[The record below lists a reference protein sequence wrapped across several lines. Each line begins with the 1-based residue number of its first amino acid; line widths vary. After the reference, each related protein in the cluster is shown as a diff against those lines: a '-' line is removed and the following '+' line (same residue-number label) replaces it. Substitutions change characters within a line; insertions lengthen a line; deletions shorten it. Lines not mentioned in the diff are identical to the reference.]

1 MSSIQIGFCG
11 LLVLLVLIGG
21 GVNIALSL
29 LAVGFGGIILVS
41 SMDAA
46 LQLLGWMPYNSLA
59 LFAFV
64 TMPLFI
70 LMGEFAHYTGASTAA
85 FSTSYKLLG
94 NLTGGLAM
102 AVTAACALFG
112 ACSGSSIAA
121 AATMARVSYPELKK
135 YGYDKGFSASLIAAS
150 GSLAVL
156 IPPSVILIFYAMLTE
171 QSLARLLLAGAFPGI
186 LSALIYLLAIY
197 LRVKL
202 SPKIAPQKI
211 HFSWREKL
219 QSLPALAGILFIV
232 TFVIGGM
239 YIGIFTASE
248 AAATGAALTLV
259 MALLKRTLNIK
270 ILKKSI
276 RMAGVTTCA
285 IFFIV
290 FGALIFGKFLS
301 LSGVTSYVI
310 TAVSNASLPPIMILI
325 AILIIFLMLGC
336 ILEAASMLAVTLPVV
351 FPVIVAVG
359 YDPIWFGIICV
370 KMVEVSVVTP
380 PLGLNIFAVKGVL
393 GNEVALESMF
403 ANILPFILADIVTIV
418 LLILFPQIVLFLPNT
433 FVG

>member
-1 MSSIQIGFCG
+1 MTSIQIGFWG
-11 LLVLLVLIGG
+11 LVVLLMLIGG
-21 GVNIALSL
+21 GIHIAVAL
-29 LAVGFGGIILVS
+29 LVVGFGGIVLVS
-41 SMDAA
+41 SVDAA

-85 FSTSYKLLG
+85 YSTCYKWLG

-135 YGYDKGFSASLIAAS
+135 FGYDKGFSAALIAAS

-171 QSLARLLLAGAFPGI
+171 QSLARLLLAGVIPGI
-186 LSALIYLLAIY
+186 LSAFMYMLAIY

-202 SPKIAPQKI
+202 SPRLAPQKV
-211 HFSWREKL
+211 HYSWREKIR
-219 QSLPALAGILFIV
+219 SLPALAGILIIV
-232 TFVIGGM
+232 VFTIGGM
-239 YIGIFTASE
+239 YIGVFTASE

-259 MALLKRTLNIK
+259 MALLKRTLSVHVLRK
-270 ILKKSI
+270 AI
-276 RMAGVTTCA
+276 RMASVTTCA

-290 FGALIFGKFLS
+290 FGALVFGKFLS

-310 TAVSNASLPPIMILI
+310 TAVSEASLPPVLVLVAVLLI
-325 AILIIFLMLGC
+325 YLVLGC
-336 ILEAASMLAVTLPVV
+336 ILEAASMLAVTLPVI
-351 FPVIVAVG
+351 FPIMVAVG

-370 KMVEVSVVTP
+370 KMVEIAVLTP
-380 PLGLNIFAVKGVL
+380 PLGINAFAVKGVL
-393 GNEVALESMF
+393 GNEVPLESIF
-403 ANILPFILADIVTIV
+403 ANILPFVFADVVTIV
-418 LLILFPQIVLFLPNT
+418 LLTLFPQIALFLPNT

>member
-1 MSSIQIGFCG
+1 MSSIQIGFGG
-11 LLVLLVLIGG
+11 LIALLFLIGG
-21 GVNIALSL
+21 GVHIAVAL
-29 LAVGFGGIILVS
+29 LVVGFGGIALVC

-85 FSTSYKLLG
+85 FSTCYRLLG
-94 NLTGGLAM
+94 NLSGGLAM

-121 AATMARVSYPELKK
+121 AATMARISYPELKK
-135 YGYDKGFSASLIAAS
+135 FGYDKGFSAALIAAS

-186 LSALIYLLAIY
+186 LSAFMYMLAIY

-202 SPKIAPQKI
+202 NPKIAPQKV
-211 HFSWREKL
+211 HYSWREKIR
-219 QSLPALAGILFIV
+219 SLPSLIGILFIV
-232 TFVIGGM
+232 VFTIGGM

-259 MALLKRTLNIK
+259 MALFKRTLNFQ
-270 ILKKSI
+270 ILRKSI
-276 RMAGVTTCA
+276 RMASITTCA

-301 LSGVTSYVI
+301 LSGVTNYVI
-310 TAVSNASLPPIMILI
+310 SAVSESSLPPVLVLI
-325 AILIIFLMLGC
+325 AILGIFLVLGC
-336 ILEAASMLAVTLPVV
+336 ILEAASMLAVTLPVI
-351 FPVIVAVG
+351 FPIIVSVG
-359 YDPIWFGIICV
+359 YDPIWFGIVCV
-370 KMVEVSVVTP
+370 KMVEVSVLTP
-380 PLGLNIFAVKGVL
+380 PLGLNIFAVKGVI
-393 GNEVALESMF
+393 GKEVPLENMF

-418 LLILFPQIVLFLPNT
+418 LLTLFPQIALFLPNT

>member
-1 MSSIQIGFCG
+1 MSSIQIGFGG
-11 LLVLLVLIGG
+11 LALLLMLIGG
-21 GVNIALSL
+21 GVNIAIAL
-29 LAVGFGGIILVS
+29 LVVGFGGIVLVS

-46 LQLLGWMPYNSLA
+46 LLLLGWMPYNSLA

-102 AVTAACALFG
+102 AVSAACALFG
-112 ACSGSSIAA
+112 ACSGSSIAT

-135 YGYDKGFSASLIAAS
+135 FGYDKGFSAALIAAS

-171 QSLARLLLAGAFPGI
+171 QSLARLLLAGALPGI
-186 LSALIYLLAIY
+186 LSAFMYMLAIY

-202 SPKIAPQKI
+202 SPEIAPQKV
-211 HFSWREKL
+211 HFSWREKIR
-219 QSLPALAGILFIV
+219 SLPALASILFIV
-232 TFVIGGM
+232 VFIIGGM
-239 YIGIFTASE
+239 YIGVFTASE

-259 MALLKRTLNIK
+259 MALFKRTLSVYIVR
-270 ILKKSI
+270 KSI
-276 RMAGVTTCA
+276 RMASVTTCA

-310 TAVSNASLPPIMILI
+310 TSVTTASLPPVFVLV
-325 AILIIFLMLGC
+325 AILLIYLVLGC
-336 ILEAASMLAVTLPVV
+336 ILEAASMLAVTLPVI

-370 KMVEVSVVTP
+370 KMVEVAVVTP

-393 GNEVALESMF
+393 GNEVRLENMF
-403 ANILPFILADIVTIV
+403 ANILPFILADTVTIV
-418 LLILFPQIVLFLPNT
+418 LLTIFPQIALFLPNS

>member
-1 MSSIQIGFCG
+1 MSSIQLGFGG
-11 LLVLLVLIGG
+11 LVVLLMLIGG
-21 GVNIALSL
+21 GVDIAVGL
-29 LAVGFGGIILVS
+29 LVVGFGGIVLVS
-41 SMDAA
+41 SIDSA

-70 LMGEFAHYTGASTAA
+70 LMGEFAHYTGASTSA

-102 AVTAACALFG
+102 AVSAACALFG
-112 ACSGSSIAA
+112 ACSGSSIAT

-135 YGYDKGFSASLIAAS
+135 FGYDRGFSAAIIAAS

-171 QSLARLLLAGAFPGI
+171 QSLARLLLAGALPGL
-186 LSALIYLLAIY
+186 LSAVMYMLAIY
-197 LRVKL
+197 IRVKI
-202 SPKIAPQKI
+202 SPKIAPQKV
-211 HFSWREKL
+211 HFTWREKI
-219 QSLPALAGILFIV
+219 QSLPALVGIIFIV
-232 TFVIGGM
+232 IFTIGGM
-239 YIGIFTASE
+239 YIGVFTASE
-248 AAATGAALTLV
+248 AAAAGAALTLV
-259 MALLKRTLNIK
+259 MALFKRTLNVN

-276 RMAGVTTCA
+276 RMASITTCA
-285 IFFIV
+285 IFFVV

-301 LSGVTSYVI
+301 LSGVTPYVVKAI
-310 TAVSNASLPPIMILI
+310 TTASLPPVMILV
-325 AILIIFLMLGC
+325 AVLLIFLVLGC
-336 ILEAASMLAVTLPVV
+336 ILEAASMLAVTLPVI
-351 FPVIVAVG
+351 FPVMVAVG

-393 GNEVALESMF
+393 GNEVPLESMF
-403 ANILPFILADIVTIV
+403 ANILPFILADIMTIV
-418 LLILFPQIVLFLPNT
+418 LLTIFPQIALFLPNT